1 MNQAS
6 KSPLG
11 GTRTTARAFFVCDRL
26 NTSGL
31 ERGDVLATT
40 PLAFRVNEN
49 GVAVLF
55 RYGVV
60 VLIGLIQ
67 NAMVLVK
74 VDPYWVQFLL
84 GALIL
89 AAVWFNRYRAVRVGE
104 S

>member
-1 MNQAS
+1 VAQLGSAQPSIGSDWLLISFAAPIIGGAS
-6 KSPLG
+6 LAG
-11 GTRTTARAFFVCDRL
+11 GAISIVGTL
-26 NTSGL
+26 
-31 ERGDVLATT
+31 LA
-40 PLAFRVNEN
+40 
-49 GVAVLF
+49 
-55 RYGVV
+55 V

-89 AAVWFNRYRAVRVGE
+89 AAVWFNRYRAIRVGE